1 MLMKDRT
8 ALVTGAAQG
17 IGRACAE
24 RFVAEGAKVIV
35 ADIYEPDWI
44 SASSHGGKVVFRH
57 CDVGNRQEVESLF
70 AWIAGEHPDLDTLV
84 NNAGLLRAAP
94 FLELSEDDYDEVLRV
109 CLKSVFLCSQA
120 AGRLMV
126 ARGTQGTIINM
137 SSINATLASLNNA
150 AYCAAKGGVSQLT
163 RAAALSLAP
172 YGIRVNAIGPG
183 TIATEM
189 AKRDTLSSEAS
200 RANVISRTP
209 LGRLG
214 EPHEIASI
222 AVFLATDA
230 SSYIT
235 GQTIFAEGGRL
246 ALNLTM
252 PYS

>member
-1 MLMKDRT
+1 
-8 ALVTGAAQG
+8 
-17 IGRACAE
+17 
-24 RFVAEGAKVIV
+24 
-35 ADIYEPDWI
+35 
-44 SASSHGGKVVFRH
+44 
-57 CDVGNRQEVESLF
+57 
-70 AWIAGEHPDLDTLV
+70 
-84 NNAGLLRAAP
+84 
-94 FLELSEDDYDEVLRV
+94 
-109 CLKSVFLCSQA
+109 
-120 AGRLMV
+120 MV
-126 ARGTQGTIINM
+126 ARETRGTIINM
-137 SSINATLASLNNA
+137 SSINATVASLNNA

-183 TIATEM
+183 TIATEK
-189 AKRDTLSSEAS
+189 AKHDTLSSEAS
-200 RANVISRTP
+200 RASVISRTP

-252 PYS
+252 PAT

>member
-1 MLMKDRT
+1 MLMEDRIV
-8 ALVTGAAQG
+8 LVTGAAQG

-24 RFVAEGAKVIV
+24 RFAAEGANVIV
-35 ADIYEPDWI
+35 ADINEPGWI
-44 SASSHGGKVVFRH
+44 NWSPHAGKVFFRR

-70 AWIAGEHPDLDTLV
+70 TWVAEDHPGLDALL
-84 NNAGLLRAAP
+84 NNAGLLRAAS

-120 AGRLMV
+120 AARLMV
-126 ARGTQGTIINM
+126 ARETRGTIINM
-137 SSINATLASLNNA
+137 SSINATVASLNNA

-189 AKRDTLSSEAS
+189 AKHDTPSSEAS
-200 RANVISRTP
+200 RASVISRTP
-209 LGRLG
+209 SGRLG

-252 PYS
+252 PAT

>member
-8 ALVTGAAQG
+8 ALITGAAQG

-35 ADIYEPDWI
+35 VDIYEPDWI
-44 SASSHGGKVVFRH
+44 SASSHGGKVFFRR
-57 CDVGNRQEVESLF
+57 CDVGNRREVENLF
-70 AWIAGEHPDLDTLV
+70 AWIAGEHPKLDTML
-84 NNAGLLRAAP
+84 NNAGLQRAAS

-120 AGRLMV
+120 AARLMM
-126 ARGTQGTIINM
+126 ARGTHGTIINM
-137 SSINATLASLNNA
+137 SSINATVASLNNA

-189 AKRDTLSSEAS
+189 AKRDTLSNEAS
-200 RANVISRTP
+200 RASVISRTP

-222 AVFLATDA
+222 AVFLAADA

-252 PYS
+252 PDR